1 MNILILCVLATVL
14 IALLYRLC
22 DIMDRDYT
30 YTHKS
35 KLYKRVAWT
44 MVITVCLMI
53 HPAMLV
59 FKEIFN

>member
-1 MNILILCVLATVL
+1 MKILILCVLATVL

-22 DIMDRDYT
+22 DIIEADYT

-35 KLYKRVAWT
+35 KLYKRVAVL
-44 MVITVCLMI
+44 MVITICLMI

>member
-1 MNILILCVLATVL
+1 MSILILCVLAAVL

-22 DIMDRDYT
+22 DIMHIDYT

-35 KLYKRVAWT
+35 KLYKRVAGL

-53 HPAMLV
+53 HPVMLV